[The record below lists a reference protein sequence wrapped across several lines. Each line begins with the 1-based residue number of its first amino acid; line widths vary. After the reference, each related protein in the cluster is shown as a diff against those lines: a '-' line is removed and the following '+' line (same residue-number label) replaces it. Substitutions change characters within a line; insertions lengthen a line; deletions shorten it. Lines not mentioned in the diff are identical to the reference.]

1 MRTKHLICF
10 LLLILMCS
18 CQKKKKQDYS
28 MKLIKVETYLKD
40 LSKGEGAIIP
50 PSIILKFELHNNTDE
65 YKFFSAKQSNEDN
78 RNLSRLYLLDTL
90 KNQIIEVYS
99 GDRPIIK
106 PKTMVEIEGTIDS
119 RDFKNYFDLNENL
132 QIKNDSGRD
141 ENIIK
146 LKVDKLLNNS
156 LILYVQDS
164 SDIRPFLAIN
174 RDKLPIK
181 AIEGNIAIK
190 IKKEFISTK
199 SYTPRKLKKVKE
211 ISSKIQ

>member
-1 MRTKHLICF
+1 
-10 LLLILMCS
+10 
-18 CQKKKKQDYS
+18 